1 MRHKIPVRLVI
12 AILLCV
18 CLSPQ
23 FVVSAQ
29 MNKSSS
35 KSKNP
40 HAFATCGDAAAKGD
54 DLFPPSQLIEMLT
67 PAGGIDFGPYV
78 QGMMEKVKRSWCALR
93 PGPDLNGGPFANTPG
108 SQVVIEFTLNS
119 DGELLEKRPML
130 EQASDSVEVN
140 NGALGAILKAAP
152 FGPLPADFQSKSAK
166 FRVTFTRNMG
176 VFYED
181 RKKD

>member
-1 MRHKIPVRLVI
+1 MQHKIPAQLVI
-12 AILLCV
+12 AILLCA

-23 FVVSAQ
+23 FVASAQ
-29 MNKSSS
+29 AHKSSS

-40 HAFATCGDAAAKGD
+40 HAFANCTDAAAKGD

-67 PAGGIDFGPYV
+67 PADGIDFGPYV
-78 QGMMEKVKRSWCALR
+78 QGMMEKIMRSWCALR
-93 PGPDLNGGPFANTPG
+93 PGPDLNGGPFANTRG

-119 DGELLEKRPML
+119 GGELLAKRPVL

-140 NGALGAILKAAP
+140 NGALSAILKAAP

-166 FRVTFTRNMG
+166 FRVTFTRNTG